1 MNKKQAELQRV
12 AQNLNSE
19 EKYAGFDDSVMEAAQ
34 RQAQTVLDQAKQQAD
49 ELYESLIASKR
60 SDPVAA
66 YRAEAQTKLARESAA
81 QKQENRKKLL
91 VYRRQLVNALFAEA
105 EEEIETYV
113 SSAQYESDMKKR
125 LENLSKAV
133 GKDAVTLYVKSGD
146 EDRLG
151 ALARKIY
158 PSCTVKSERSIRMG
172 GFRLEAGRVRY
183 DETLDFAA
191 EAEREAFLT
200 RCGLHVE

>member
-19 EKYAGFDDSVMEAAQ
+19 KKYAGFDDSVMEAAQ

-125 LENLSKAV
+125 LETCPKRWE
-133 GKDAVTLYVKSGD
+133 KM
-146 EDRLG
+146 RL
-151 ALARKIY
+151 
-158 PSCTVKSERSIRMG
+158 PCM
-172 GFRLEAGRVRY
+172 
-183 DETLDFAA
+183 
-191 EAEREAFLT
+191 
-200 RCGLHVE
+200 

>member
-19 EKYAGFDDSVMEAAQ
+19 EKYAGFDDSVMQAAQ
-34 RQAQTVLDQAKQQAD
+34 RQAQAVLDQAKQQAD
-49 ELYESLIASKR
+49 ELYESLISSKR
-60 SDPVAA
+60 TDPVAA

-105 EEEIETYV
+105 QETIEAYAA
-113 SSAQYESDMKKR
+113 SSRYESDMQKR
-125 LENLSKAV
+125 LANFSEIVKDSPVTIYVSSK
-133 GKDAVTLYVKSGD
+133 D
-146 EDRLG
+146 EERLG
-151 ALARKIY
+151 ALARN
-158 PSCTVKSERSIRMG
+158 CTVKSERSIHLG
-172 GFRLEAGRVRY
+172 GFRLEVGRVRY
-183 DETLDFAA
+183 DESLDFAA